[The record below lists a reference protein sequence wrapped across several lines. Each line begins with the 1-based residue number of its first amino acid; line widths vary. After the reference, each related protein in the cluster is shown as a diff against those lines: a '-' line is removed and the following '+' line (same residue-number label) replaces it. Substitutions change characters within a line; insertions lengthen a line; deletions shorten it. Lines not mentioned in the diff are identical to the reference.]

1 MGAQLR
7 SGLPSADEKTITTL
21 GGKIALKDNYAVDKT
36 GGSIASSTNETVI
49 AQVQIPAN
57 STISH
62 LVIQASIRF
71 EGGTYNGIFKIRVG
85 TNGTTADAQI
95 GNTTI
100 LQLDTDVGG
109 TSIVGG
115 SLLTVA
121 ISPADYDKTL
131 LNYVSITGKN
141 SFNNAG
147 CICFCDSLAVI
158 GV

>member
-21 GGKIALKDNYAVDKT
+21 GGKIAIKDNYAVDKT

-71 EGGTYNGIFKIRVG
+71 FGASYNGIFKIRVG
-85 TNGTTADAQI
+85 ANGTTADAQI
-95 GNTTI
+95 GNTVT
-100 LQLDTDVGG
+100 LDLTGVAGQPG
-109 TSIVGG
+109 IGG
-115 SLLTVA
+115 SIMTIA
-121 ISPADYDKTL
+121 ISPADYTKTGL
-131 LNYVSITGKN
+131 TYVSITGQN
-141 SFNNAG
+141 SANNAG
-147 CICFCDSLAVI
+147 CICTCYALTVV